1 MFYPS
6 SHLSQKG
13 LEVISDP
20 LLLTL
25 VLVLVMFVFLLSS
38 IWIALSL
45 ILTAIFGMLIYDVK
59 LPPAISIFDKIGD
72 LLSSSLY
79 DSLNSWSLA
88 ALPLFILMGELLYRS
103 SISDRLL
110 SGLLPWLGKIPGR
123 LLHINVVA
131 CSLFA
136 AVSGSSAA
144 TTATVGKITLNE
156 LKKRGYKKSLAIG
169 SLAGSGTLGFLIP
182 PSLIMIIYGVLA
194 DVSIGKLFIAGIMP
208 GLLLAFSYSMYIIII
223 SLIDKE
229 VVPKSSESF
238 TMSQKLASLKDLI
251 PTFLLITLVL
261 GSIYGGFATPTEAA
275 ALGVVGALVLT
286 IYFKT
291 FSLTLLKESL
301 FNSVKTTVMISF
313 IIAAAGFLS
322 QVVGFLGI
330 ARAISEYI
338 ASLNLSPYHLILV
351 VGVMYLILGMILDG
365 ISIVVMTLPIVLP
378 IITQA
383 GFEPLWFGIFLVFM
397 VELSQVTPPV
407 GFSLFVIQSIS
418 NEKIEYIVKA
428 TFPFFLIMLFIV
440 FVVTLFPQI
449 ATYLPSLMVA
459 SY

>member
-1 MFYPS
+1 M
-6 SHLSQKG
+6 
-13 LEVISDP
+13 ISDP
-20 LLLTL
+20 LVLTI
-25 VLVLVMFVFLLSS
+25 VLMVIMFTYLLSS
-38 IWIALSL
+38 IWIAVSL
-45 ILTAIFGMLIYDVK
+45 MLTGFTGMLIYKVH
-59 LPPAISIFDKIGD
+59 LPPNMSIFTKIGD
-72 LLSSSLY
+72 LLSQSLY
-79 DSLNSWSLA
+79 DTLNSWSLA
-88 ALPLFILMGELLYRS
+88 ALPLFILMGEILYRS

-110 SGLLPWLGKIPGR
+110 SGLMPWLNKIPGK
-123 LLHINVVA
+123 LLHINVAA

-144 TTATVGKITLNE
+144 TTATVGKITLAE

-194 DVSIGKLFIAGIMP
+194 DVSIGKLFIAGILP
-208 GLLLAFSYSMYIIII
+208 GLLLASLYSGYIMII
-223 SLIDKE
+223 STLDKSS
-229 VVPKSSESF
+229 VPKVEDNF
-238 TMSQKLASLKDLI
+238 TWSDRAKSLRDLI
-251 PTFLLITLVL
+251 PTFLLIGVVL

-275 ALGVVGALVLT
+275 ALGVLGSIILA

-291 FSLTLLKESL
+291 FSLKLFKESL

-313 IIAAAGFLS
+313 IIAGAGFLS

-338 ASLNLSPYHLILV
+338 ASLHLSPYHLILV
-351 VGVMYLILGMILDG
+351 VGIMYIFLGMILDG

-378 IITQA
+378 IITAA
-383 GFEPLWFGIFLVFM
+383 GFSPLWFGIFLVFM

-418 NEKIEYIVKA
+418 GEKIGYIVKA
-428 TFPFFLIMLFIV
+428 TMPFFIIMLLA
-440 FVVTLFPQI
+440 VVIITLFPEI
-449 ATYLPSLMVA
+449 AFYLPSKMIGK
-459 SY
+459 